1 MPFPTKPDNLVI
13 MRALI
18 SSFFLLVASAAHAQL
33 PAPQFKFIDSVE
45 NVVNANLKKY
55 SVKKDTG
62 RIVVSKNQ
70 TASYQ
75 KQFFMD
81 RRTNTLNL
89 VTYLRMF
96 NNGLLINETYYYL
109 HNKPLSIYRL
119 KQARRKSPQEESYYF
134 YNDQTYTDSTT
145 LPRTNEIRTKAEGFL
160 SEYKKLK

>member
-1 MPFPTKPDNLVI
+1 MPFPTKPVNLVI

-18 SSFFLLVASAAHAQL
+18 FSFFLLVASAACAQL
-33 PAPQFKFIDSVE
+33 PAPQFKFVDSVE

-55 SVKKDTG
+55 TVKKDTG
-62 RIVVSKNQ
+62 RIIVSKNQ

-75 KQFFMD
+75 KQFYMD

-119 KQARRKSPQEESYYF
+119 KQARRKLPQEEAYYF
-134 YNDQTYTDSTT
+134 FNDQTYTDSTM
-145 LPRTNEIRTKAEGFL
+145 LPRTNEIRTKAENFL

>member
-1 MPFPTKPDNLVI
+1 

-18 SSFFLLVASAAHAQL
+18 PAFFLLIVSAAHAQVPL
-33 PAPQFKFIDSVE
+33 PQFKFVDSVE

-55 SVKKDTG
+55 TVKKDTG

-75 KQFFMD
+75 KQFYMD

-96 NNGLLINETYYYL
+96 NNGVLINETYYYL
-109 HNKPLSIYRL
+109 HNKPLSTYRL
-119 KQARRKSPQEESYYF
+119 RQAKKKLPQEEAYYF
-134 YNDQTYTDSTT
+134 FNDQTYTDSTI
-145 LPRTNEIRTKAEGFL
+145 LPRTNEIRSSAERFL
-160 SEYKKLK
+160 KEYKKLK